1 MVRTYLETIAD
12 LPWSARAESKEDLDG
27 VVKGLSPSFQ
37 LLPVLFRQVE
47 EQEER
52 LFRLTEEQMRL
63 LDFLALH
70 RRAGVEGVAGSGKTL
85 LARAQAQRFA
95 DAGKTTLLVCYNK
108 ALAEWLRS
116 SQPEGYQDKIVIRH
130 FHGLCTEWCREAS
143 VPFQVPSRDQDRF
156 WRYDAPEL
164 LFQAIERLPRRF
176 DAVVV
181 DEGQDFYPEWW
192 IPLQEINAEGDEGP
206 FYVFYDPKQNLFVE
220 DRLTIPIL
228 HPPFVLATNCRNTRQ
243 IAETCSRVR
252 GIEIRVRPDAPE
264 GAKCDVH
271 FAPSA
276 EQQQRLGRQYI
287 DEWIGKGR
295 LKPSQVAIL
304 CPHDKARSSFAPLD
318 TIGRVPLTTDPT

>member
-1 MVRTYLETIAD
+1 MAAVTADRELLFGLLALQNGLIKQAQLLAAFQAWTLER
-12 LPWSARAESKEDLDG
+12 S
-27 VVKGLSPSFQ
+27 KGLCPTFQ

-63 LDFLALH
+63 LDFLAHH
-70 RRAGVEGVAGSGKTL
+70 RGAVEGVAGSGKTL

-95 DAGKTTLLVCYNK
+95 DAGKTTLLACYNK

-116 SQPEGYQDKIVIRH
+116 SQHEGYQDKVVIRH

-143 VPFQVPSRDQDRF
+143 VPSRYRAATRTGSGGTMPPSCCSRRSSGSRGGSTPSRSTRA
-156 WRYDAPEL
+156 RTST
-164 LFQAIERLPRRF
+164 RSGGSHSRRSTPRG
-176 DAVVV
+176 A
-181 DEGQDFYPEWW
+181 
-192 IPLQEINAEGDEGP
+192 EGP

-220 DRLTIPIL
+220 DRLTIPIP
-228 HPPFVLATNCRNTRQ
+228 HQPFVLPTNCRNTRQ

-264 GAKCDVH
+264 GVECDLH

-276 EQQQRLGRQYI
+276 EQQQRLGRPYI
-287 DEWIGKGR
+287 DEWIGRG
-295 LKPSQVAIL
+295 
-304 CPHDKARSSFAPLD
+304 
-318 TIGRVPLTTDPT
+318 G